1 LKVVLNNLNPLFS
14 RIEDK
19 KSPGLFLCWQKA
31 VMVVGISD
39 AKLFISIYSV
49 YQELDVMRRALVVD
63 DESLLRRQVAEIVA
77 GYGFDEILEAENGAQ
92 AVEIAAHQE
101 ILLVVMDVGMPV
113 MDGVTAAEKIGKIK
127 PLPIVLVTANTE
139 SETIERARLAGVM
152 NYVVKPVR
160 AEQLFAAVDL
170 AIHQFVEL
178 SSLRDE
184 VSQLKETL
192 ESRKVIDRAKGVLM
206 KRGMDEPQA
215 FRRLQKLAMDK
226 RKSLRDVAEAILLT
240 ED

>member
-1 LKVVLNNLNPLFS
+1 V
-14 RIEDK
+14 
-19 KSPGLFLCWQKA
+19 
-31 VMVVGISD
+31 
-39 AKLFISIYSV
+39 
-49 YQELDVMRRALVVD
+49 
-63 DESLLRRQVAEIVA
+63 
-77 GYGFDEILEAENGAQ
+77 Q
-92 AVEIAAHQE
+92 AVEVATHQE
-101 ILLVVMDVGMPV
+101 ILLIVMDVSMPV
-113 MDGVTAAEKIGKIK
+113 MDGVAAAEKIGKVK

-160 AEQLFAAVDL
+160 AEQLIAAVDM

-184 VSQLKETL
+184 VSQLKEAL

-206 KRGMDEPQA
+206 KRGMDEHQA

-226 RKSLRDVAEAILLT
+226 RTSLKAVAEAVLLT

>member
-1 LKVVLNNLNPLFS
+1 
-14 RIEDK
+14 
-19 KSPGLFLCWQKA
+19 
-31 VMVVGISD
+31 
-39 AKLFISIYSV
+39 
-49 YQELDVMRRALVVD
+49 MRRALVVD
-63 DESLLRRQVAEIVA
+63 DEPLLRRQVAEILV
-77 GYGFDEILEAENGAQ
+77 GYGFDEILEAENGVQ
-92 AVEIAAHQE
+92 AVEIAIHQE
-101 ILLVVMDVGMPV
+101 VLLVVMDVGMPV
-113 MDGVTAAEKIGKIK
+113 MDGVTAAEKIGKVK

-139 SETIERARLAGVM
+139 ADTIERARLAGVM

-178 SSLRDE
+178 SSLREE
-184 VSQLKETL
+184 VAKLQETL
-192 ESRKVIDRAKGVLM
+192 EARKVIDRAKGVLM
-206 KRGMDEPQA
+206 KRGMAEPEA

>member
-63 DESLLRRQVAEIVA
+63 DESLLRRQVAEK
-77 GYGFDEILEAENGAQ
+77 NGVQ

>member
-1 LKVVLNNLNPLFS
+1 MK
-14 RIEDK
+14 
-19 KSPGLFLCWQKA
+19 
-31 VMVVGISD
+31 
-39 AKLFISIYSV
+39 
-49 YQELDVMRRALVVD
+49 RALVVD
-63 DESLLRRQVAEIVA
+63 DEPLLRRQVAEIVA
-77 GYGFDEILEAENGAQ
+77 GYGFDEILEAENGVQ
-92 AVEIAAHQE
+92 AVEIATHQE
-101 ILLVVMDVGMPV
+101 ILLAVMDVGMPV
-113 MDGVTAAEKIGKIK
+113 MDGVTAAEKIGKAK

-160 AEQLFAAVDL
+160 AEQLFAAIDL

-184 VSQLKETL
+184 VSKLQETL

-226 RKSLRDVAEAILLT
+226 RKSLREVAEAVLLT

>member
-1 LKVVLNNLNPLFS
+1 
-14 RIEDK
+14 
-19 KSPGLFLCWQKA
+19 
-31 VMVVGISD
+31 
-39 AKLFISIYSV
+39 
-49 YQELDVMRRALVVD
+49 MRRALVVD
-63 DESLLRRQVAEIVA
+63 DEPLLRRQVAEIVA
-77 GYGFDEILEAENGAQ
+77 GYGFDEILEAENGVQ
-92 AVEIAAHQE
+92 AVEIATHQE

-192 ESRKVIDRAKGVLM
+192 ASRKVIDRAKGVLM

-226 RKSLRDVAEAILLT
+226 RKSLRDVGEAILLT